1 MSGLRIN
8 YSKSEVFVVGCD
20 SQTSSRI
27 ASAFNCKTGSFPVK
41 YLGIPID
48 KDRLTKEELSEPAV
62 KVERRLETWK
72 CGQLFWGEDGP
83 SEYQPY

>member
-8 YSKSEVFVVGCD
+8 YSKSEVFMVGCD
-20 SQTSSRI
+20 GQTSSRI
-27 ASAFNCKTGSFPVK
+27 A
-41 YLGIPID
+41 
-48 KDRLTKEELSEPAV
+48 RLTEEELSEPAV

-72 CGQLFWGEDGP
+72 CGQLSFGGEDGP